1 MFVYESANVKFQNQY
16 KDSIL
21 DKTVGK
27 VEKIFSFRLK
37 IFVERFNKGFFVSL
51 YINKMNFIDLENKQK
66 LIPIKYI
73 VPKYILSDYA
83 PRSSFKIQSLNPCE
97 KII

>member
-1 MFVYESANVKFQNQY
+1 MSCASVSKGLFSFLDVRWSMFVYESANVKFQNQY

-51 YINKMNFIDLENKQK
+51 CINKMKFFVLKNK
-66 LIPIKYI
+66 
-73 VPKYILSDYA
+73 
-83 PRSSFKIQSLNPCE
+83 
-97 KII
+97 